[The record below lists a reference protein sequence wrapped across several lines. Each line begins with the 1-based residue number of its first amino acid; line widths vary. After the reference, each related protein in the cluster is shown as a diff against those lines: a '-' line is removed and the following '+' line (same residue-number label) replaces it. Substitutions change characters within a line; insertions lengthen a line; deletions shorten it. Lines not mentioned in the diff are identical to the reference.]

1 MNGREMDILFRSCDD
16 NGRKRRT
23 DVSKGNRMA
32 EGKLQIDQRVDRI
45 EEAIMIL
52 AEEWYK
58 RFPEFGPDMVDKIEQ
73 TLKGKTPVPWPTQE
87 VVGASEE
94 N

>member
-1 MNGREMDILFRSCDD
+1 
-16 NGRKRRT
+16 
-23 DVSKGNRMA
+23 MA
-32 EGKLQIDQRVDRI
+32 DGKLQIDQRVDRI

-52 AEEWYK
+52 ATEWH
-58 RFPEFGPDMVDKIEQ
+58 RQDVIDKIEQ

-87 VVGASEE
+87 AVGASEE